1 MRDDQITAR
10 RLRELL
16 HYDPATGI
24 FTNIAPRKK
33 VVVGSVAGSLDA
45 STGYWMIGLD
55 RRRYYAHRLAWLYM
69 TGEWPAQLIDHLDGD
84 RTNNVFANLRDAERA
99 INQQNMRR
107 PLPGTASGLL
117 GAFKKRNK
125 WTSNV
130 RAFGQ
135 IIRLGTFDTAEEAHA
150 AYLQAKRKYQP
161 GCTI

>member
-1 MRDDQITAR
+1 MLTTQ

-24 FTNIAPRKK
+24 STNIAPRKK
-33 VVVGSVAGSLDA
+33 VVVGSVAGSLRQRLLDDRPGPTPVLRP
-45 STGYWMIGLD
+45 STGLAVHDWRVAGATD
-55 RRRYYAHRLAWLYM
+55 RPPERQPRQQR
-69 TGEWPAQLIDHLDGD
+69 
-84 RTNNVFANLRDAERA
+84 FSNLRDAERA

-117 GAFKKRNK
+117 GAFKKRDR
-125 WTSNV
+125 WESRL

-135 IIRLGTFDTAEEAHA
+135 VIRLGTFDTAEEAHA
-150 AYLQAKRKYQP
+150 AYLQAKRKHQP

>member
-1 MRDDQITAR
+1 MSQITAE

-16 HYDPATGI
+16 HYDPTTGI
-24 FTNIAPRKK
+24 FTNVSPRKK
-33 VVVGSVAGSLDA
+33 IVVGSIAGGLDHG
-45 STGYWMIGLD
+45 SGYWMIGLD

-69 TGEWPAQLIDHLDGD
+69 TGEWPEQMIDHLDGN
-84 RTNNVFANLRDAERA
+84 RANNVFVNLRDAERA
-99 INQQNMRR
+99 INQQNVRR
-107 PLPGTASGLL
+107 PLPNTASGLL

-135 IIRLGTFDTAEEAHA
+135 VIRLGSFDTAEEAHA